1 MYRVGLTGGI
11 ASGKS
16 TVAALFAELGAGL
29 VDTDRVSREVVAP
42 SEPGLAAI
50 VNVFGTDI
58 LLDSGDLNRSA
69 LRTIVFQDPN
79 ERRKL
84 EAILH
89 PLIRART
96 LAQLEALTAP
106 YAVVVVPLLVETG
119 FAKFVD
125 RVLVVDCPRELQ
137 LERLVQRDRIS
148 AADAAAILAA
158 QVDRE
163 TRSARADDILDGSQS
178 LAMTRKRVGVLHT
191 DYLRRAA
198 DSVCPAAERRAE
210 YDDG

>member
-1 MYRVGLTGGI
+1 MFRVGLTGGV

-16 TVAALFAELGAGL
+16 TVAAHFTELGAGL
-29 VDTDRVSREVVAP
+29 VDTDQVAREVVAVG
-42 SEPGLAAI
+42 EPGLKAI
-50 VNVFGTDI
+50 VDAFGADL
-58 LLDSGDLNRSA
+58 LLDSGELNRSA
-69 LRTIVFQDPN
+69 LRATIFQDPD

-96 LAQLEALTAP
+96 LAQLEAVAAP
-106 YAVVVVPLLVETG
+106 YVLVVVPLLVETG

-137 LERLVQRDRIS
+137 LQRLMRRDQIN
-148 AADAAAILAA
+148 ATDAEAMLVS

-163 TRSARADDILDGSQS
+163 TRCARADDILDGSQS
-178 LAMTRKRVGVLHT
+178 VARTGERVSVLHT
-191 DYLRRAA
+191 DYLRRTASR
-198 DSVCPAAERRAE
+198 DNGS
-210 YDDG
+210 

>member
-1 MYRVGLTGGI
+1 VFRVGLTGGI

-16 TVAALFAELGAGL
+16 TVAALFSELGAGL
-29 VDTDRVSREVVAP
+29 VDTDQVSREVVAAG
-42 SEPGLAAI
+42 EPGLATVVDA
-50 VNVFGTDI
+50 FGADM

-69 LRTIVFQDPN
+69 LRAIVYQNPN

-89 PLIRART
+89 PLIRTRT
-96 LAQLEALTAP
+96 LAQLEAVAAP

-125 RVLVVDCPRELQ
+125 RVLVVDCPSELQ
-137 LERLVQRDRIS
+137 LERLMQRDQIS
-148 AADAAAILAA
+148 AADAEAILAA
-158 QVDRE
+158 QVNRE
-163 TRSARADDILDGSQS
+163 TRNAHADDILDGSQD
-178 LAMTRKRVGVLHT
+178 LAMIRERVGVLHAE
-191 DYLRRAA
+191 YLRRAENP
-198 DSVCPAAERRAE
+198 VCPAAERRAE

>member
-1 MYRVGLTGGI
+1 MFRVGLTGGV

-16 TVAALFAELGAGL
+16 TVAAHFTELGAGL
-29 VDTDRVSREVVAP
+29 VDTDQVAREVVAVG
-42 SEPGLAAI
+42 EPGLKAI
-50 VNVFGTDI
+50 IDAFGANL
-58 LLDSGDLNRSA
+58 LLDSGELNRSA
-69 LRTIVFQDPN
+69 LRATIFQDPD

-96 LAQLEALTAP
+96 LAQLEVVAAP
-106 YAVVVVPLLVETG
+106 YVLVVVPLLVETG

-137 LERLVQRDRIS
+137 LQRLMRRDQIS
-148 AADAAAILAA
+148 ATDAEAMLVS

-163 TRSARADDILDGSQS
+163 TRCARADDILDGSQS
-178 LAMTRKRVGVLHT
+178 AARIRERVSVLHT
-191 DYLRRAA
+191 DYLRRTASH
-198 DSVCPAAERRAE
+198 DNGS
-210 YDDG
+210 

>member
-1 MYRVGLTGGI
+1 MFRVGLTGGV

-16 TVAALFAELGAGL
+16 TVAALFTELGAGL
-29 VDTDRVSREVVAP
+29 VDTDQVAREVVAVG
-42 SEPGLAAI
+42 EPGLKAI
-50 VNVFGTDI
+50 VDAFGADL
-58 LLDSGDLNRSA
+58 LLDSGELNRSA
-69 LRTIVFQDPN
+69 LRATIFQDPD

-96 LAQLEALTAP
+96 LAQLEAVAAP
-106 YAVVVVPLLVETG
+106 YVLVVVPLLVETG

-137 LERLVQRDRIS
+137 LRRLMQRDQIS
-148 AADAAAILAA
+148 ATDAEAMLLS

-163 TRSARADDILDGSQS
+163 TRCARADDILDGSQS
-178 LAMTRKRVGVLHT
+178 VARIGERVSVLHM
-191 DYLRRAA
+191 DYLRRTASR
-198 DSVCPAAERRAE
+198 DNGS
-210 YDDG
+210 

>member
-1 MYRVGLTGGI
+1 MFRVGLTGGI

-16 TVAALFAELGAGL
+16 TVAALFSELGAGL
-29 VDTDRVSREVVAP
+29 VDTDQVSREVVAAG
-42 SEPGLAAI
+42 EPGLAA
-50 VNVFGTDI
+50 VVDAFGADM

-69 LRTIVFQDPN
+69 LRAIVYQNPN

-96 LAQLEALTAP
+96 LAQLEAVAAP

-125 RVLVVDCPRELQ
+125 RVLVVDCPSELQ
-137 LERLVQRDRIS
+137 LERLVQRDQIS
-148 AADAAAILAA
+148 AADAEAILAA
-158 QVDRE
+158 QVNRE
-163 TRSARADDILDGSQS
+163 TRNAHADDILDGSQD
-178 LAMTRKRVGVLHT
+178 LAMIRERVGVLHT
-191 DYLRRAA
+191 EYLRRAA
-198 DSVCPAAERRAE
+198 NPVCPAAERRAE